1 MPLANE
7 GLDSGNDCIVKQK
20 GSGAEI
26 IYRLLVPTMTYTL
39 QGVAGEDDNVTGDLD
54 IYSSDNI

>member
-1 MPLANE
+1 
-7 GLDSGNDCIVKQK
+7 
-20 GSGAEI
+20 
-26 IYRLLVPTMTYTL
+26 MTYTL